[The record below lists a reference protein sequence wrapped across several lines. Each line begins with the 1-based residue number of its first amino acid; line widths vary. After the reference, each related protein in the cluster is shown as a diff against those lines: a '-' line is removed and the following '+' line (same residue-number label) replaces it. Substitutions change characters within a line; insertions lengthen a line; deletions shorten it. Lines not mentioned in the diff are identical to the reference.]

1 MSSYK
6 EHTINCPKCGASGK
20 FTTWDSVNVD
30 LMPKMKEKVL
40 SGDLF
45 RWTCPECG
53 ETYTVPYPMLYH
65 DMANKIMVYHL
76 LQRNNP
82 SDSNVVNL
90 LGKTGLMSDYTLRS
104 CYSVDDF
111 REKVAQ
117 LEAGLDDRIIEFLK
131 YYILHF
137 DKSKQVPEGAE
148 LRFARAA
155 EDKETGGM
163 YLLFYV
169 VHPSVPNQPFLKVSS
184 NAYHEIENSGGNLND
199 IFGNQGTDYI
209 EVSQYI
215 IKERLGGGI

>member
-6 EHTINCPKCGASGK
+6 VHTIKWPKCGASGK
-20 FTTWDSVNVD
+20 FTAWDSVNVD

-45 RWTCPECG
+45 RWTCPECR
-53 ETYTVPYPMLYH
+53 ETFTIPYPMLYH
-65 DMANKIMVYHL
+65 DMTNKIMVYHL

-117 LEAGLDDRIIEFLK
+117 LDAGIDVRIVEFLK

-137 DKSKQVPEGAE
+137 D
-148 LRFARAA
+148 
-155 EDKETGGM
+155 
-163 YLLFYV
+163 
-169 VHPSVPNQPFLKVSS
+169 
-184 NAYHEIENSGGNLND
+184 
-199 IFGNQGTDYI
+199 
-209 EVSQYI
+209 
-215 IKERLGGGI
+215 

>member
-6 EHTINCPKCGASGK
+6 EQTIKCPKCGALGK
-20 FTTWDSVNVD
+20 FIAWDSVNVD

-53 ETYTVPYPMLYH
+53 ETFTVPYPMLYH
-65 DMANKIMVYHL
+65 DMTYKIMVYHL

-111 REKVAQ
+111 REKVTQ
-117 LEAGLDDRIIEFLK
+117 LDVGLDDRILEFLK

-137 DKSKQVPEGAE
+137 DKSNHVPEGAE
-148 LRFARAA
+148 LRFSRAD
-155 EDKETGGM
+155 EDEDTGGI
-163 YLLFYV
+163 YLLFYI
-169 VHPSVPNQPFLKVSS
+169 VHPSMPNQPFLQVSS
-184 NAYHEIENSGGNLND
+184 NAYHEIANSGRNLD
-199 IFGNQGTDYI
+199 EIFGNQGTDYL
-209 EVSQYI
+209 EVSQFI
-215 IKERLGGGI
+215 MQERLGGDI